1 MSKSDLKGGS
11 MSAAVNCAQ
20 SARTKPA
27 GGKVAAPPG
36 PKPEPVKLN
45 GVPIMKDRGTSK

>member
-45 GVPIMKDRGTSK
+45 GVPAPKMGGTSR